1 MWCTQIEASLRRIAG
16 AKKGNLR
23 VVVASGCFD
32 ILHVGHIRYL
42 REAKKLGDYLVVFI
56 SDDASVKMMKG
67 RKRPIIPEQE
77 RKEML
82 MAIKGVDDV
91 IIHRQND
98 FVSLLREIYPTF
110 FVKGKDYGEGDFRW
124 LASYAEQVALV
135 GYAPTSTS
143 QIISKCLDHYS
154 EGS

>member
-1 MWCTQIEASLRRIAG
+1 MWCSQIQISLQRVAEA
-16 AKKGNLR
+16 KNKNLR

-42 REAKKLGDYLVVFI
+42 QEAKKLGDYLVVFI
-56 SDDASVKMMKG
+56 SDDMSVKMIKG
-67 RKRPIIPEQE
+67 HRRPIIPEQE

-91 IIHRQND
+91 IVHRQND
-98 FVSLLREIYPTF
+98 FISLLRETHPAF

-124 LASYAEQVALV
+124 LESYTEQVALV

-143 QIISKCLDHYS
+143 QIINKCLDHYS